1 MEEQKKNMLSLI
13 QPTNT
18 PHLGNYLGAMQNWV
32 KLQNDYNC
40 YFGIADLHSITV
52 RQDPVKLRNQIKESY
67 ALLIAAGLDPE
78 KSTLFVQGHNPNHA
92 ELSWILSCYTQFGEL
107 SRMTQFKD
115 KSAKHPDNINA
126 GLFTYPVLMAA
137 DILLYQA
144 DLVPV
149 GIDQKQHL
157 ELARNVAQ
165 RFNGIYG
172 DVFTIPDGYITKTTA
187 KVMSLQEPTKKMSKS
202 DENPNASVWILDD
215 KDTIIRKFKRAVT
228 DSDTVVCARE
238 GKDGIINLMSIYS
251 AVTNKSFEE
260 IEAEF
265 AGKGYGDFKTAVG
278 EAVADMLA
286 PMQAEFK
293 RVFADKAYL
302 EDCMKKGSEK
312 AFKASRKTL
321 QKVQKKV
328 GFLTQSIMFRSNITN
343 CFVIL
348 LIIRR
353 YLAALLSCP
362 TKFLAAANKHLQFSA
377 VSDKILYVT
386 EKFTTTREVG
396 ASNGKM

>member
-1 MEEQKKNMLSLI
+1 MEQQKKKIFSGI

-18 PHLGNYLGAMQNWV
+18 PHLGNYLGAMVNWV
-32 KLQNDYNC
+32 KLQDEYDC
-40 YFGIADLHSITV
+40 TYSIVDLHSITV
-52 RQDPVKLRNQIKESY
+52 RQDPVKLRAQIKESY
-67 ALLIAAGLDPE
+67 ALLIAMGLDPE
-78 KSTLFVQGHNPNHA
+78 KSTLFVQGHNPQHA

-115 KSAKHPDNINA
+115 KSAKYADNINA

-157 ELARNVAQ
+157 ELARNIAQ
-165 RFNGIYG
+165 RFNGVYG
-172 DVFTIPDGYITKTTA
+172 DTFTMPEPYITQTTA

-228 DSDTVVCARE
+228 DSEAEVCARE

-251 AVTNKSFEE
+251 AVTGKSFED

-265 AGKGYGDFKTAVG
+265 KGKGYGDFKLAVG
-278 EAVADMLA
+278 EATADMLA
-286 PMQAEFK
+286 PMQTEFK
-293 RVFADKAYL
+293 RISADKAYL
-302 EDCMKKGSEK
+302 EACMKQGAEK
-312 AFKASRKTL
+312 AYKATRKTL
-321 QKVQKKV
+321 QKVHKKV
-328 GFLTQSIMFRSNITN
+328 GFVVL
-343 CFVIL
+343 
-348 LIIRR
+348 
-353 YLAALLSCP
+353 
-362 TKFLAAANKHLQFSA
+362 
-377 VSDKILYVT
+377 
-386 EKFTTTREVG
+386 
-396 ASNGKM
+396 